1 MSAQAGQQFCISCPE
16 CGFGI
21 PITMLM
27 LLSPD
32 PIGCQLC
39 RLELRVNAKKS
50 EESLG
55 LVRQLYEATQQVEE
69 TRRQ

>member
-1 MSAQAGQQFCISCPE
+1 MSAQAGHQFGISCPE

-39 RLELRVNAKKS
+39 GLELRVNAEKS

-55 LVRQLYEATQQVEE
+55 LVRQLYEATKEAK
-69 TRRQ
+69 TI

>member
-1 MSAQAGQQFCISCPE
+1 MSAQAGQQFGISCPE

-32 PIGCQLC
+32 PISCQLC
-39 RLELRVNAKKS
+39 RLELRVNAEKS

-55 LVRQLYEATQQVEE
+55 LVRQLYEATKEANRLQK
-69 TRRQ
+69 